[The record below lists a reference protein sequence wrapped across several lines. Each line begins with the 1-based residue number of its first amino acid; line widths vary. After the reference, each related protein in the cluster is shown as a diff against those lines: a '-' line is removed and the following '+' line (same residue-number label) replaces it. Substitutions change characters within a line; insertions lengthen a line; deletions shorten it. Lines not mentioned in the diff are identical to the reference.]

1 MELLVPVNYNGSLGW
16 MSQIC
21 IFCMSKV
28 GRINPCLYHACD
40 SSCCLLSLRGVPVK
54 MPLLDTWKWINYKS
68 PLFHHWKRSIPFPKR
83 LINEWPVFAY
93 VYQEVNVLTLTIHLH
108 FYTKPGNLNSGS
120 IAAVSGLQEKGW
132 FCRTSQVSGW
142 EEQSWWEVGSALC
155 LFSVPSAVSTGIFS
169 DGLHCYRGYCFSGQN
184 RRNTLTVLM
193 MLLRVVIKCLTPMFF
208 VVFFFSQRCASLQ
221 GILSYQTC
229 FLSFFFLLL
238 LCGCKLG

>member
-1 MELLVPVNYNGSLGW
+1 MWWYS
-16 MSQIC
+16 
-21 IFCMSKV
+21 
-28 GRINPCLYHACD
+28 
-40 SSCCLLSLRGVPVK
+40 CLLSLGGVPVK

-83 LINEWPVFAY
+83 LINEWPVFVY
-93 VYQEVNVLTLTIHLH
+93 VYQEVNVLTLTVHLH

-155 LFSVPSAVSTGIFS
+155 LFSVPSAVSIGIFS

-184 RRNTLTVLM
+184 HRNTLTVLM

-208 VVFFFSQRCASLQ
+208 VVFFFSKVCFSARHPF
-221 GILSYQTC
+221 LSNL
-229 FLSFFFLLL
+229 FSFFFFFIASLWL
-238 LCGCKLG
+238 

>member
-1 MELLVPVNYNGSLGW
+1 MWWYS
-16 MSQIC
+16 
-21 IFCMSKV
+21 
-28 GRINPCLYHACD
+28 
-40 SSCCLLSLRGVPVK
+40 CLLSLGGVPVK

-68 PLFHHWKRSIPFPKR
+68 PLFHHWKRSILFPKR
-83 LINEWPVFAY
+83 LINEWPVFVY
-93 VYQEVNVLTLTIHLH
+93 VYQEVNVLTLTVHLH

-169 DGLHCYRGYCFSGQN
+169 DGLHCCRGYCFSGQN
-184 RRNTLTVLM
+184 CRNTLTVLM

-208 VVFFFSQRCASLQ
+208 VVFFFSKVCFSARYPF
-221 GILSYQTC
+221 LSNL
-229 FLSFFFLLL
+229 FSSFFFYCFSVAVSLASRIQS
-238 LCGCKLG
+238 GCESYF